1 MYSDWDAVYAFYPAF
16 KRKPA
21 LDDADPAFFEQQADE
36 LASLFEKFSDRVSV
50 RGIYSSTG
58 FRPDTDLLFWW
69 VASSAD
75 AAQELLVQLRRTGL
89 GRALELTYTFLGV
102 VRPAE
107 FNPDHL
113 PSFVKG
119 EPPRRYLTVYPFV
132 RTEDWYLLPSDERSK
147 LLRDH
152 GAMGREFSDVA
163 PNTTSAFGLGDWEWI
178 LAFESDDLTR
188 IVDCIRRLREAE
200 ARRYTKLDIPFVLGI
215 RTELHDAIASL
226 A

>member
-1 MYSDWDAVYAFYPAF
+1 M
-16 KRKPA
+16 
-21 LDDADPAFFEQQADE
+21 
-36 LASLFEKFSDRVSV
+36 SV
-50 RGIYSSTG
+50 RGVYNATG

-75 AAQELLVQLRRTGL
+75 AVQELLVQLRRTAI
-89 GRALELTYTFLGV
+89 GRALELTYAFLGV

-113 PSFVKG
+113 PSFLKG

-132 RTEDWYLLPSDERSK
+132 RTEDWYLLPSEQRAK

-152 GAMGREFSDVA
+152 GAMGREFPDVA
-163 PNTTSAFGLGDWEWI
+163 PNTTSAFGLGDWEWV

-200 ARRYTKLDIPFVLGI
+200 ARRFTKLDVPFVLGT
-215 RTELHDAIASL
+215 RTELHDAIAAL